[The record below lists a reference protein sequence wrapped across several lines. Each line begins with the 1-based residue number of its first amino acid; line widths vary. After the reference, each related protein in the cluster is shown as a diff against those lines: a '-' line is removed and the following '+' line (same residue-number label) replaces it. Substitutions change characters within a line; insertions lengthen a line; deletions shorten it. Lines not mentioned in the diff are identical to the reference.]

1 MNIIRIF
8 CPESLSLNLTSKLD
22 KSQSHYL
29 TKVMRVKVSENFSLF
44 NERGEWEAKIK
55 DISKGIV
62 EFNIT
67 KQLRLKEN
75 AKEIWLAFSPIKL
88 NYFNLMIQKA
98 TELGVTKFIPILTE
112 RTIVRKINQ
121 KRINKIIVEACEQSN
136 RLNIPTLE
144 NLINLEDFL
153 NNNES
158 IHIIFGDLNSN
169 KKSLDIKNL
178 KNLDAICILIGP
190 EGDFTPNER
199 NNILNHKKIY
209 PLKINNNIL
218 RSETAAISMI
228 SIVNFNF
235 LS

>member
-158 IHIIFGDLNSN
+158 MHIIFGDLNSN

>member
-1 MNIIRIF
+1 MKSHNEIIFER
-8 CPESLSLNLTSKLD
+8 K
-22 KSQSHYL
+22 
-29 TKVMRVKVSENFSLF
+29 TKKIRKRVN
-44 NERGEWEAKIK
+44 
-55 DISKGIV
+55 
-62 EFNIT
+62 
-67 KQLRLKEN
+67 
-75 AKEIWLAFSPIKL
+75 
-88 NYFNLMIQKA
+88 
-98 TELGVTKFIPILTE
+98 
-112 RTIVRKINQ
+112 KINK
-121 KRINKIIVEACEQSN
+121 KRINKIVIEACEQSN

-144 NLINLEDFL
+144 HLTNLEDFL
-153 NNNES
+153 NKNES
-158 IHIIFGDLNSN
+158 INIIFGDLNSN
-169 KKSLDIKNL
+169 NKSLDIKNL